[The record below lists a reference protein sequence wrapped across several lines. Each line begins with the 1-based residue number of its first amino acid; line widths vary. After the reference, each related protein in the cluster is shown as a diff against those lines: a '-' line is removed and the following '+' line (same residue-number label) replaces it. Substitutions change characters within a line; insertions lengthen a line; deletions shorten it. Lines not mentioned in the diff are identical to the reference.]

1 MDTKKFIKQE
11 DGHAEPNGAGGAVP
25 SSGTTS
31 RSSSTLRRKVSSIKK
46 EEDTSDFPSEK
57 HEKIDFKNVDME
69 LFIKS
74 IEKPCQIYRFLR
86 TRNMLLPIFLQRN
99 LSYMQSRYSRSHQSR
114 RNFKIDSMLEEKMKQ
129 LRQEKVSAVATVASE
144 KLKIMFLGLFDDRP
158 HPQLNGS
165 SNGYDSCDSLADH
178 DLNPND
184 PFPVRTSGRR
194 SVMLETNLIKISP
207 HKRNGCSSPNVMQV
221 SLGMFRV
228 AINHARADSDDSD
241 EGVDDDVDTINDGKR
256 PTLTIPMEMFND
268 ALNETTAQ
276 RTTFVLLFRVS
287 HTTRASD
294 ESALR
299 SGYCTDSE
307 EPSAKRQ
314 KLHLHTT
321 MYGAELT
328 VFDKHGQCQ
337 LLDAEYELRMQDV
350 IIPAEETR
358 WVDDATFSVGEEG
371 GFSPIEDYNNSPG
384 NDAEREASNM
394 RLFDGFIAPPRLKFR
409 VQWTKEPV
417 LEPPESTNL
426 EAGSEM
432 AVGDSNSG
440 DAVNG
445 SSDKE
450 NCKPLEPMTPPSNTA
465 AASFKRGLNI
475 NINNNSI
482 LTPAAATG
490 HQDEVEPL
498 KKPGVQGS
506 GEDNSAPMGY
516 RAISGSSDLA
526 TSQWKQ
532 PDIDA
537 LSSNVKYV
545 VYQFTHTNFTR
556 QRTEHT
562 LVFRCPWCSVNC
574 GALYPLLKHLKLVHA
589 RFGFNYVPIPD
600 GAQIDVTINEQFDGS
615 YNGSPHDLFFPATA
629 FTHRCAPERRTVVTN
644 LLVCRPRRQKPSLM
658 EFVECDEN
666 EFDSQRPFI
675 TGHNRM
681 YHHTMT
687 CLPVHPRELD
697 NDSESE
703 SDPLWL
709 QHKTKQMIDEF
720 TDVNEGEKEI
730 MKMWNLHVM
739 KYGYVGD
746 CQIPIALD
754 MFVEMRGREVWS
766 RNLYRNF
773 VLHMCSMA
781 DFNLVSPEVQLRII
795 RKLRK
800 ILSSDPELQSL
811 VAKRRAE
818 HVACW
823 NEVTQFKPEVQMP
836 KTWVAN
842 GEPTTSSTGGP
853 STSSMLGNSTSNIGE
868 GQQRKVKP
876 TIMPAK
882 NTDSRADSP
891 PRRRSAKA
899 AKAAN
904 AVKAAKAARTARAVK
919 ASKEVKGIGKRF
931 ASSIQKKSKKSSK
944 GPKCCPATV
953 ATVTTATTTANANAK
968 KKHTSSTSSSDLAAA
983 SSSTSLS
990 IIPAGGSSKRSSTTT
1005 TSVTSASPFT
1015 GVVPSA
1021 SSFTSSSSHSS
1032 TTTISALNQNK
1043 HLKVLVSPIMTRRK
1057 SLSLG
1062 ILPFSQ
1068 QHRKRSSH

>member
-1 MDTKKFIKQE
+1 MDTKKVVKQE
-11 DGHAEPNGAGGAVP
+11 DGAVEPNGIGGGAP
-25 SSGTTS
+25 GSGTTS

-46 EEDTSDFPSEK
+46 EEAAGDLASEK

-69 LFIKS
+69 LFLQS

-99 LSYMQSRYSRSHQSR
+99 LSYMQSRNSRSHLSR

-129 LRQEKVSAVATVASE
+129 LHLEKASAVATGTASE
-144 KLKIMFLGLFDDRP
+144 KLTIMFLGLFDDRP

-184 PFPVRTSGRR
+184 PFPVRNSGRR
-194 SVMLETNLIKISP
+194 SVMLEANLIKISP
-207 HKRNGCSSPNVMQV
+207 HKRNGCSSPNVMQI
-221 SLGMFRV
+221 SLGTFRV
-228 AINHARADSDDSD
+228 AINHSRADSDDSD
-241 EGVDDDVDTINDGKR
+241 EGVDDDVETINDAKR
-256 PTLTIPMEMFND
+256 PTLTIPMETFND
-268 ALNETTAQ
+268 VPNDVTAQ

-287 HTTRASD
+287 HTNKVPDGVAARN
-294 ESALR
+294 
-299 SGYCTDSE
+299 GYCSDSE

-314 KLHLHTT
+314 KLHVHTT
-321 MYGAELT
+321 MYGTELT

-337 LLDAEYELRMQDV
+337 LLDAEYELTMQDV
-350 IIPAEETR
+350 LTPAKESR
-358 WVDDATFSVGEEG
+358 WIDAAPSPPGEEAME
-371 GFSPIEDYNNSPG
+371 FSTMEDYSNNSR
-384 NDAEREASNM
+384 NDVEREASNM
-394 RLFDGFIAPPRLKFR
+394 ATLFEGFIAPPRLKLR
-409 VQWTKEPV
+409 VQWTKEPL
-417 LEPPESTNL
+417 LEHPESVNPD
-426 EAGSEM
+426 AGNEM
-432 AVGDSNSG
+432 VADSNGG

-450 NCKPLEPMTPPSNTA
+450 NCKPLEPMTSPSNTAA

-490 HQDEVEPL
+490 HQDEVELL
-498 KKPGVQGS
+498 KKPAATQGS
-506 GEDNSAPMGY
+506 GEDSSAPVGN
-516 RAISGSSDLA
+516 RAIGSSE
-526 TSQWKQ
+526 TSRWKHL
-532 PDIDA
+532 DIDA
-537 LSSNVKYV
+537 SANNVKHV

-773 VLHMCSMA
+773 VLHMCSMG

-800 ILSSDPELQSL
+800 ILTSDPELQSL
-811 VAKRRAE
+811 VAKRRSE
-818 HVACW
+818 HLTCW

-836 KTWVAN
+836 KAWVSN
-842 GEPTTSSTGGP
+842 GEPNPSSSGGP
-853 STSSMLGNSTSNIGE
+853 SNSSMMGNNTANPGE

-876 TIMPAK
+876 TIMPSK
-882 NTDSRADSP
+882 NTD
-891 PRRRSAKA
+891 
-899 AKAAN
+899 
-904 AVKAAKAARTARAVK
+904 
-919 ASKEVKGIGKRF
+919 
-931 ASSIQKKSKKSSK
+931 
-944 GPKCCPATV
+944 
-953 ATVTTATTTANANAK
+953 
-968 KKHTSSTSSSDLAAA
+968 
-983 SSSTSLS
+983 
-990 IIPAGGSSKRSSTTT
+990 
-1005 TSVTSASPFT
+1005 
-1015 GVVPSA
+1015 
-1021 SSFTSSSSHSS
+1021 
-1032 TTTISALNQNK
+1032 
-1043 HLKVLVSPIMTRRK
+1043 TR
-1057 SLSLG
+1057 G

>member
-11 DGHAEPNGAGGAVP
+11 DSPAEPSGAGGGAPV
-25 SSGTTS
+25 SGTTS

-46 EEDTSDFPSEK
+46 EETTSDFASEK
-57 HEKIDFKNVDME
+57 NEKVDVKNVDME
-69 LFIKS
+69 LFLQS

-114 RNFKIDSMLEEKMKQ
+114 RNFKIDSMLEEKMKR
-129 LRQEKVSAVATVASE
+129 LRQEKASTVATVASE

-165 SNGYDSCDSLADH
+165 SNGYDSCDSLVDH
-178 DLNPND
+178 DLNPSE
-184 PFPVRTSGRR
+184 PFPVRNSGRR
-194 SVMLETNLIKISP
+194 SVVLEANLIKISP

-228 AINHARADSDDSD
+228 PINNSRADSDDSD
-241 EGVDDDVDTINDGKR
+241 EGVDDDVDIINDGKR
-256 PTLTIPMEMFND
+256 PTLTIPTEMFND
-268 ALNETTAQ
+268 AFNETTAQ
-276 RTTFVLLFRVS
+276 RTTFVLLFRAS

-294 ESALR
+294 ETALR
-299 SGYCTDSE
+299 NGYCTDSE

-314 KLHLHTT
+314 KLHVDTT
-321 MYGAELT
+321 MYATELT
-328 VFDKHGQCQ
+328 VFDKYGQCQ
-337 LLDAEYELRMQDV
+337 LLDAEYELTMHDV
-350 IIPAEETR
+350 LTPAEETR
-358 WVDDATFSVGEEG
+358 WVDAAPSSLGEEVE
-371 GFSPIEDYNNSPG
+371 FTPMEDYSNTSR
-384 NDAEREASNM
+384 NDAEREANNM
-394 RLFDGFIAPPRLKFR
+394 TLFEDFIAPPRLKLK
-409 VQWTKEPV
+409 VQWTKKPL
-417 LEPPESTNL
+417 LEPPENTNP
-426 EAGSEM
+426 EAGNEM
-432 AVGDSNSG
+432 VMGDSNGG

-450 NCKPLEPMTPPSNTA
+450 NCKPPEPMTPPSNTA

-490 HQDEVEPL
+490 HHDEVEPL
-498 KKPGVQGS
+498 KKRGNQGS
-506 GEDNSAPMGY
+506 GEDSSAPVGY
-516 RAISGSSDLA
+516 RALGGSSDLA
-526 TSQWKQ
+526 TSRWKQ
-532 PDIDA
+532 SDIDA
-537 LSSNVKYV
+537 SSSNVKYV

-754 MFVEMRGREVWS
+754 MFVEMRGREIWS

-773 VLHMCSMA
+773 VLHMCSMS

-800 ILSSDPELQSL
+800 ILSSDPELQNI
-811 VAKRRAE
+811 VAKCRAE
-818 HVACW
+818 HVTCW

-836 KTWVAN
+836 KAWVAN
-842 GEPTTSSTGGP
+842 GEPNTSSSGGP
-853 STSSMLGNSTSNIGE
+853 STNSMLGNNTTNPGE

-882 NTDSRADSP
+882 NTDTRADSP

-904 AVKAAKAARTARAVK
+904 AVKAAKAARAARVVK
-919 ASKEVKGIGKRF
+919 ASKEVKAIGKRF
-931 ASSIQKKSKKSSK
+931 ASSIQKKSKKSNK
-944 GPKCCPATV
+944 GSKCCRGPATV
-953 ATVTTATTTANANAK
+953 ATTTTAITANANAK
-968 KKHTSSTSSSDLAAA
+968 QKLASSTSSSVVAAT

-990 IIPAGGSSKRSSTTT
+990 IIPAGGNSKRSSN
-1005 TSVTSASPFT
+1005 TSAASASPFT
-1015 GVVPSA
+1015 GVAPSA
-1021 SSFTSSSSHSS
+1021 SSFATSSHSS

-1057 SLSLG
+1057 SLSIG

>member
-1 MDTKKFIKQE
+1 MAFDDSTQSIDPFLSGTSIASSQFHHIAGSAIDPSYCQKETINSVCGFDREKIALTKNSANMDSKKFIKQD
-11 DGHAEPNGAGGAVP
+11 DGPAEPNGSGAGTPG
-25 SSGTTS
+25 SGTTS
-31 RSSSTLRRKVSSIKK
+31 RSNSTLRRKVSLIKK
-46 EEDTSDFPSEK
+46 EETNSDFASEK
-57 HEKIDFKNVDME
+57 HEKVDFKNVDLE
-69 LFIKS
+69 LFLQS

-99 LSYMQSRYSRSHQSR
+99 LSYMRSRYSRSHQSR

-129 LRQEKVSAVATVASE
+129 LRQETSTVGTAVSE
-144 KLKIMFLGLFDDRP
+144 KLTIMFLGLIDDRP

-178 DLNPND
+178 DLNPN
-184 PFPVRTSGRR
+184 PYPVRNSGRR
-194 SVMLETNLIKISP
+194 SVMLEANLIKISP
-207 HKRNGCSSPNVMQV
+207 HKRNGCSSPKVMQV

-228 AINHARADSDDSD
+228 AINHSRADSDDSD

-268 ALNETTAQ
+268 ALNETTSQ
-276 RTTFVLLFRVS
+276 RTTYVLLFRVS
-287 HTTRASD
+287 HTARAS
-294 ESALR
+294 EETALR
-299 SGYCTDSE
+299 NGYCTDSE

-321 MYGAELT
+321 MYGTELT
-328 VFDKHGQCQ
+328 VFDKYGQCQ
-337 LLDAEYELRMQDV
+337 VLDAEYELTMQDV
-350 IIPAEETR
+350 MKPAEETR
-358 WVDDATFSVGEEG
+358 WVDAATLPLGEEVE
-371 GFSPIEDYNNSPG
+371 FQTIEDYSNTSRNG
-384 NDAEREASNM
+384 AEREASNM
-394 RLFDGFIAPPRLKFR
+394 MLFEGFIAPPRLKLR
-409 VQWTKEPV
+409 VQWTKEHL
-417 LEPPESTNL
+417 LEHPESVHP
-426 EAGSEM
+426 EAGNEM
-432 AVGDSNSG
+432 PVADSNGG

-450 NCKPLEPMTPPSNTA
+450 NCKPLEPMTSPSNTA

-498 KKPGVQGS
+498 KKPGTNGS
-506 GEDNSAPMGY
+506 GEESSAPVGN
-516 RAISGSSDLA
+516 RSIGGSSDLA
-526 TSQWKQ
+526 TSRWKQ
-532 PDIDA
+532 LDA
-537 LSSNVKYV
+537 DASSSNVKYV

-681 YHHTMT
+681 YYHTMT

-697 NDSESE
+697 HDSESE

-773 VLHMCSMA
+773 VLHMCSMG

-800 ILSSDPELQSL
+800 ILSSDPELQKL

-818 HVACW
+818 HVTCW

-836 KTWVAN
+836 KAWVAN
-842 GEPTTSSTGGP
+842 GEPNTSSSGGP
-853 STSSMLGNSTSNIGE
+853 STSSMLGNTTANPGE

-882 NTDSRADSP
+882 NTD
-891 PRRRSAKA
+891 
-899 AKAAN
+899 
-904 AVKAAKAARTARAVK
+904 
-919 ASKEVKGIGKRF
+919 
-931 ASSIQKKSKKSSK
+931 
-944 GPKCCPATV
+944 
-953 ATVTTATTTANANAK
+953 
-968 KKHTSSTSSSDLAAA
+968 
-983 SSSTSLS
+983 
-990 IIPAGGSSKRSSTTT
+990 
-1005 TSVTSASPFT
+1005 
-1015 GVVPSA
+1015 
-1021 SSFTSSSSHSS
+1021 
-1032 TTTISALNQNK
+1032 
-1043 HLKVLVSPIMTRRK
+1043 TREE
-1057 SLSLG
+1057 
-1062 ILPFSQ
+1062 I
-1068 QHRKRSSH
+1068 